1 MDARSTLDLGH
12 VGSRRKKLDSQE
24 PSRDGTLVSLCIT
37 SHDLPPFF
45 WSCMLS
51 DALLSF
57 SPKVSDALLS
67 FSPKRH
73 CTAGK
78 TYDLEGHTLN
88 NVPAF

>member
-1 MDARSTLDLGH
+1 MDARSTLALGH
-12 VGSRRKKLDSQE
+12 VGSHRKKLDSQE
-24 PSRDGTLVSLCIT
+24 PSRDGTLMSLCIT

-45 WSCMLS
+45 VLYLPS
-51 DALLSF
+51 
-57 SPKVSDALLS
+57 VSDALLS